1 MGKKRARVE
10 KEKTKKGQESPSSGA
25 IGRRGLLVGVG
36 TGIGLALVGLGG
48 YRAGWFGRETDEE
61 PPTRGA
67 ERKAPKPLPPLE
79 LAATQAGAIQA
90 ATEIVTHYTRA
101 LDNASAGIHAV
112 RAMGRTFRLEDGTLA
127 IDTLCSRYGQVK
139 VIGEKR
145 YVYFPREHEVHD
157 NSFLKTFLEAGV
169 GPEHQILAG
178 GQRFTL
184 RDLGESAK
192 ALFRFDPTDIR
203 RFDPILPEEHLPWGL
218 IAFSMLVPPTEPRWT
233 NAYGESIDL
242 NEVIDQGLADFESV
256 CRLLLTP
263 ETPAVGESV
272 AFRSRITRYSCG
284 GFHSTYSFFSAYR
297 HGYRGNNLQ
306 ARLEALADNIITRL
320 QRDADANRLETEAA
334 RTSGEKYLRQMGTG
348 RDGKRRGEGPIPTS
362 MIDVLSMINGI
373 KLTGHALE
381 TLNYVRLHNLLP
393 LSSLQLRRIVAG
405 EEALYRD
412 LVRLRSFD
420 LDAYYRWDP
429 KFVSDLVIAV
439 AHALRGIK
447 LLGPDNPDQVVN
459 EK

>member
-1 MGKKRARVE
+1 MAKKRA
-10 KEKTKKGQESPSSGA
+10 KGERAKSGPSSPGSA
-25 IGRRGLLVGVG
+25 SKGRRRVLIGIGAGVG
-36 TGIGLALVGLGG
+36 LGLVGLGG
-48 YRAGWFGRETDEE
+48 YRAGWFGGELEE
-61 PPTRGA
+61 ATTATRR
-67 ERKAPKPLPPLE
+67 ERKAASPLPPLE
-79 LAATQAGAIQA
+79 LAPTQAGAIQA

-112 RAMGRTFRLEDGTLA
+112 RAMGQTFRLADGTLA
-127 IDTLCSRYGQVK
+127 TETLCSRYAQEK
-139 VIGEKR
+139 IIGDRR

-169 GPEHQILAG
+169 GSDHLISAG
-178 GQRFTL
+178 GQRYTL

-203 RFDPILPEEHLPWGL
+203 RFDPVLPEEHLPWGL
-218 IAFSMLVPPTEPRWT
+218 IAFSILVPPTEPRWT
-233 NAYGESIDL
+233 NTFGETIDL
-242 NEVIDQGLADFESV
+242 NEVIDRGLADFEAV

-272 AFRSRITRYSCG
+272 AFRSQITRYSCG

-297 HGYRGNNLQ
+297 HGYRSNNLRG
-306 ARLEALADNIITRL
+306 RLEELADNIITRL
-320 QRDADANRLETEAA
+320 QRDADANRLETEVA
-334 RTSGEKYLRQMGTG
+334 RTSGQKYISQMGIG
-348 RDGKRRGEGPIPTS
+348 RDGKPRGEGPMPTS
-362 MIDVLSMINGI
+362 LIDVLSLVNAI

-381 TLNYVRLHNLLP
+381 TLNYVRLHDLLP
-393 LSSLQLRRIVAG
+393 FSSLQLRRMVAG
-405 EEALYRD
+405 EESLYRD
-412 LVRLRSFD
+412 LVRLRSYD

-447 LLGPDNPDQVVN
+447 LLGPDNPDLAGKAN
-459 EK
+459 